1 MKITIETS
9 DSERMELRPDSQSVL
24 RTQGTGTSPDLV
36 ATDAG
41 PPAAELLQSLSERNA
56 TATASGATDLEQA
69 DHMGL
74 FNGGVAQSRH

>member
-9 DSERMELRPDSQSVL
+9 DSERLELRPDNQSAL
-24 RTQGTGTSPDLV
+24 KTQGLGASPDLV

-56 TATASGATDLEQA
+56 SATENNATDLEQT
-69 DHMGL
+69 DRMGMS
-74 FNGGVAQSRH
+74 NGGAAQSRH